1 MKNLKSSERNTN
13 SFGDTEGL
21 DVQKAIHF
29 IEKNGAEVE
38 KYRLNYLLGKEKNK
52 EYPLRYLRELQ
63 NDDGGFPYG
72 GEKGKL
78 SSVNVTSGKLSLMIE
93 LRLDESDVC
102 RKTVKYLLNIQN
114 EDGSWDEDE
123 AINQYNPPFWITP
136 GDLKTKMWLTANIS
150 NHLIQLGY
158 RESEAI
164 RKATEFLLKN
174 RDDEGKFVGF
184 LHSTWISIGVFGQL
198 EGINSEVVK
207 KALKVIDRNINR
219 MENGVSS
226 FTWCLECLYVAG
238 VPKENPVVEK
248 CINRV
253 IKSQSENGVW
263 TSEDGEKYA
272 VFETINALRVL
283 KMYKVW

>member
-1 MKNLKSSERNTN
+1 M
-13 SFGDTEGL
+13 
-21 DVQKAIHF
+21 DVQKAIRF
-29 IEKNGAEVE
+29 IEENGTELE
-38 KYRLNYLLGKEKNK
+38 KHRLHYLLGKEKNK

-78 SSVNVTSGKLSLMIE
+78 SSVNATSGKFALMIE
-93 LRLDESDVC
+93 LGLGESDVC
-102 RKTVKYLLNIQN
+102 RKTERYLLDIQG
-114 EDGSWDEDE
+114 EDGSWNEDE
-123 AINQYNPPFWITP
+123 AINEYNPPFWNTP

-150 NHLIQLGY
+150 NHLIQFGY

-174 RDDEGKFVGF
+174 RDDEGKFTGF

-198 EGINSEVVK
+198 EGIDSEAVK

-226 FTWCLECLYVAG
+226 FTWCLECLYVAEI
-238 VPKENPVVEK
+238 PKENPVAQK

-253 IKSQSENGVW
+253 IELQSENGAW
-263 TSEDGEKYA
+263 ASEDGETYA